1 MPREEVIKASIT
13 SWEHVIDTLLPEIRA
28 AFPRIVRSMS
38 TIVDLSPDGADKGAS
53 LLAHL
58 ADLGIDPADV
68 TGVGDSENDL
78 SWLSRI
84 GHPVAVSNAV
94 PAVKELAVLEIGHH
108 DEEAVAELVEAVVAA
123 RTSSH

>member
-1 MPREEVIKASIT
+1 MT
-13 SWEHVIDTLLPEIRA
+13 
-28 AFPRIVRSMS
+28 S
-38 TIVDLSPDGADKGAS
+38 TIVRPLEASSWLVVSDRKVKTALGARFDAIARDAATS
-53 LLAHL
+53 VLL
-58 ADLGIDPADV
+58 D
-68 TGVGDSENDL
+68 GVGDSENDL